1 MSAYQA
7 LDVTQDE
14 TFQSGSAG
22 TSSSCE
28 GEGVAPQGNAGP
40 GYGYGRRAL
49 SRVLAVLLALVGTAF
64 LVSVRSQA
72 LAQTKTHPAKVTAL
86 AEASAVDGINFE
98 ETFNPT

>member
-1 MSAYQA
+1 M
-7 LDVTQDE
+7 TQDE

-22 TSSSCE
+22 TSSSR
-28 GEGVAPQGNAGP
+28 EGVAPQGP
-40 GYGYGRRAL
+40 GYGRRAL

-72 LAQTKTHPAKVTAL
+72 LAQTKTQPAKVTAL